1 MVKLLIRWRWSWMC
15 GSGQYRIIVFEPGAM
30 NSFSS
35 DFDSRLCDHK
45 PSTIIGSKW
54 GCSNFRT
61 INPKLE
67 ALGLDGIYSTSC
79 HTLDY
84 RHHAWFP
91 RPALGTESGEG
102 SMLPQWD
109 TLLVGGFP
117 LHWLTNEHWLKFHS
131 KRPESKERGI
141 LRFC

>member
-1 MVKLLIRWRWSWMC
+1 MS
-15 GSGQYRIIVFEPGAM
+15 
-30 NSFSS
+30 SFSS

-91 RPALGTESGEG
+91 RSALGTESGEG
-102 SMLPQWD
+102 SMLP
-109 TLLVGGFP
+109 
-117 LHWLTNEHWLKFHS
+117 E
-131 KRPESKERGI
+131 
-141 LRFC
+141 